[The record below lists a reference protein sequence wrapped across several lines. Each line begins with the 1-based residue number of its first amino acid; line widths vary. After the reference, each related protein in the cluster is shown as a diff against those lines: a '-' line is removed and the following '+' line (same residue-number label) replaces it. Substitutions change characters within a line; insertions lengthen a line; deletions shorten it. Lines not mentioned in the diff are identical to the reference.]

1 MNRLFL
7 FLSISFLSF
16 FLISCNMYNSKMYP
30 LGYASRVELINGLDS
45 LYTIDNLMSHFPK
58 SYYEYCL
65 RDKEWWSEYEMC
77 PSYIIEEDTIYS
89 HLSTNAYF
97 VEKKTK
103 VFIDSLINHSSFSDI
118 IPYSSDRIFHV
129 KISNIKDSEP
139 YTRKYNLVSSNVD
152 TTRSPIPDF
161 EFASFGLGEVN
172 DDTLGYAYFND
183 TLLLMGERTILPDD
197 LTVYVLESKNGDFWK
212 IKNMEPRPVL
222 PTLWKHGFSR
232 GYAISSSLNIVCYW
246 MMAW

>member
-1 MNRLFL
+1 MSILFL
-7 FLSISFLSF
+7 PFIF
-16 FLISCNMYNSKMYP
+16 ISCIMDNSKMSL

-45 LYTIDNLMSHFPK
+45 LYTIDDLMSHFPK
-58 SYYEYCL
+58 SYYENSF
-65 RDKEWWSEYEMC
+65 RSKEWWSEYEMS
-77 PSYIIEEDTIYS
+77 PSYIIDEDTTYS
-89 HLSTNAYF
+89 HLYTNAYF

-103 VFIDSLINHSSFSDI
+103 VFIDSLINFSSFSAI
-118 IPYSSDRIFHV
+118 IPYSSDSFFHI

-161 EFASFGLGEVN
+161 EYASFGLGKVC

-222 PTLWKHGFSR
+222 PILWKHGFSR
-232 GYAISSSLNIVCYW
+232 GYAISSSLNMVCYW